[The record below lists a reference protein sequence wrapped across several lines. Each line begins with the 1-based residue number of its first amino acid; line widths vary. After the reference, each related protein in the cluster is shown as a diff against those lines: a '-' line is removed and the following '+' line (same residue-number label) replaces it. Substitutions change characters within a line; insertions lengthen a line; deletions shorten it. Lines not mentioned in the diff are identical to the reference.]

1 MTFRFRRSLRLGPL
15 RLNFAKSGLSSVS
28 LGGRGASLNVPIG
41 RAGGTRATAGL
52 PGTGLSYSSELGR
65 PSTSQ
70 RRQAQRGSDGQ
81 PTTQQL
87 VDLLAEGLLGPEG
100 AGECLWH
107 QHGIGLVAVL
117 LDRVDTPRALREQL
131 ACIVSWDR
139 AELHVRRGR
148 GPSAAAYPGC
158 GHSRP
163 DHPCL
168 PAGPARAVG
177 VAAAVGSAG
186 AAQPL

>member
-1 MTFRFRRSLRLGPL
+1 MTWRFRRSLRLGPL

-41 RAGGTRATAGL
+41 RAGGTRATVGL

-87 VDLLAEGLLGPEG
+87 VDLLAEGLLGPNS

-117 LDRVDTPRALREQL
+117 MDRPDTPRALREQL

-148 GPSAAAYPGC
+148 GPADT
-158 GHSRP
+158 R
-163 DHPCL
+163 
-168 PAGPARAVG
+168 ARAKQVLE
-177 VAAAVGSAG
+177 
-186 AAQPL
+186 AAQAAIAYGRELGLVVKEED

>member
-1 MTFRFRRSLRLGPL
+1 MSFRFRKRVRLLPGL
-15 RLNFAKSGLSSVS
+15 HLNFSKAGISS
-28 LGGRGASLNVPIG
+28 LWIGGRGASLNVPIG
-41 RAGGTRATAGL
+41 RAGNTRTTVGL
-52 PGTGLSYSSELGR
+52 PGTGLSWSEDLGR
-65 PSTSQ
+65 PSASQ

-107 QHGIGLVAVL
+107 QHNIGLVAVL
-117 LDRVDTPRALREQL
+117 MERDDTPRALREQL

-148 GPSAAAYPGC
+148 S
-158 GHSRP
+158 
-163 DHPCL
+163 
-168 PAGPARAVG
+168 PADTRARARQVLD
-177 VAAAVGSAG
+177 
-186 AAQPL
+186 AAQAAIAYGREIGLVEEED

>member
-1 MTFRFRRSLRLGPL
+1 MTWRFRRSLRLGPL

-52 PGTGLSYSSELGR
+52 PGTGLSYSSELGH

-87 VDLLAEGLLGPEG
+87 VDLLAEGLLGPNS

-117 LDRVDTPRALREQL
+117 MDRPDTPRNVLEACQL
-131 ACIVSWDR
+131 CCSFDR

-148 GPSAAAYPGC
+148 GPADS
-158 GHSRP
+158 
-163 DHPCL
+163 L
-168 PAGPARAVG
+168 ARARQVLE
-177 VAAAVGSAG
+177 
-186 AAQPL
+186 AAQAVIAYGRQIGLVAEEG

>member
-1 MTFRFRRSLRLGPL
+1 MGFRFRRRLRLLPGL
-15 RLNFAKSGLSSVS
+15 NLNFSKNGLSSLS
-28 LGGRGASLNVPIG
+28 IGGRGASLNVPIG

-87 VDLLAEGLLGPEG
+87 VDLLAEGLLGPNS

-117 LDRVDTPRALREQL
+117 MERDDTPRALREQL

-148 GPSAAAYPGC
+148 GPADT
-158 GHSRP
+158 R
-163 DHPCL
+163 
-168 PAGPARAVG
+168 ARAKQVLE
-177 VAAAVGSAG
+177 
-186 AAQPL
+186 AAQAAIAYGREIGLVAEDR